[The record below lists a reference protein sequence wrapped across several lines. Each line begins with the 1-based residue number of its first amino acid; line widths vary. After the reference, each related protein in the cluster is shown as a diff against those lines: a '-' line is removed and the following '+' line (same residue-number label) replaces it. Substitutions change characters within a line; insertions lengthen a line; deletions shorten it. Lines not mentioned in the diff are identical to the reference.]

1 VDICRRIGDAR
12 CRQGIA
18 INFKESGTSRCSI
31 VLDQV
36 VYGDSA
42 IIGDARENRET
53 IHADHIGMT
62 KFSTK
67 DDDGYGKVL
76 YAIEMLLE
84 GQLGQPVPGHQSM

>member
-1 VDICRRIGDAR
+1 
-12 CRQGIA
+12 
-18 INFKESGTSRCSI
+18 
-31 VLDQV
+31 

-62 KFSTK
+62 KFSTR
-67 DDDGYGKVL
+67 DDDGYGKIL

-84 GQLGQPVPGHQSM
+84 RQLEGHPGPAHQSM

>member
-1 VDICRRIGDAR
+1 M
-12 CRQGIA
+12 A
-18 INFKESGTSRCSI
+18 ISCKESGTTRCSI

-42 IIGDARENRET
+42 IIGDAREKRET

-67 DDDGYGKVL
+67 DDDGYGKIL